1 MQLQPIVVGPDP
13 GIGLPS
19 GWPETLMEAE
29 DNMAVVRV
37 EAGPTAFIGKDG
49 LLVIIY

>member
-29 DNMAVVRV
+29 DNMAVLLI
-37 EAGPTAFIGKDG
+37 ETGPTAFIGEDV
-49 LLVIIY
+49 LIVII

>member
-13 GIGLPS
+13 GIGPLS

-29 DNMAVVRV
+29 DNMAVVLV
-37 EAGPTAFIGKDG
+37 KTGPTAFISEDG
-49 LLVIIY
+49 LLVII